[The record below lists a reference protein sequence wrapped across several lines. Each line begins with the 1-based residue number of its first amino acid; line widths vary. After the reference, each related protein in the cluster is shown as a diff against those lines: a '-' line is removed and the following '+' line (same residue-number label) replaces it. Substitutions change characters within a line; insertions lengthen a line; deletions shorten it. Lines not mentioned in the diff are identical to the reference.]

1 VQLLVLWRLPWFCD
15 NDCFDA
21 LPDRFVPGQ
30 FFRERNLGPTLQEAL
45 IPRGVLKAHQ
55 GSGLNTINGQLFG
68 MLASAPLQEVF
79 PATQT
84 REKSSKHYP
93 ALDGLRGIAIL
104 AVFFSHFGGG
114 HKSTNLVIRIW
125 SHVADAGWIGVDLF
139 FVLSGFL
146 ITGILLD
153 TAHQENRAKN
163 FYARRALRIFPLF
176 YGVLC
181 GFLLLTPV
189 LHLQWRAGHLLYF
202 FYLSNMIPV
211 LAPGLRS
218 PGTSVGLVHLW
229 SLAVEEQFYLL
240 WPFAV
245 WFIKDR
251 KKLLR
256 ICLAIMAFALVL
268 RIILVMRGVDPFI
281 VYSLLFTR
289 ADSLICGSALA
300 ILVRDPS
307 QRQLPIK
314 WVLPLTGASTLGLF
328 LLSHSGSHEAPLIS
342 TLGYTLIALFCACL
356 VYGAQQ
362 GKGWIAAISNHRWLR
377 FFGRYSYGLYIYHG
391 LLVVFLFPL
400 VYPIQQLVHSVLW
413 GSILYLL
420 FSLGLTLAIA
430 MTSYHL
436 VEAPILKLKKRF
448 S

>member
-1 VQLLVLWRLPWFCD
+1 MLTSASVQ
-15 NDCFDA
+15 
-21 LPDRFVPGQ
+21 
-30 FFRERNLGPTLQEAL
+30 ETISPTR
-45 IPRGVLKAHQ
+45 PRAQ
-55 GSGLNTINGQLFG
+55 
-68 MLASAPLQEVF
+68 
-79 PATQT
+79 
-84 REKSSKHYP
+84 SSRHYP

-114 HKSTNLVIRIW
+114 HKSTNFFIRTW
-125 SHVADAGWIGVDLF
+125 SHIADAGWMGVDLF

-153 TAHQENRAKN
+153 TAHREHKTKN

-176 YGVLC
+176 YGVLF

-189 LHLQWRAGHLLYF
+189 LHLHWRAGHLFYF

-211 LAPGLRS
+211 FAPGLPT

-240 WPFAV
+240 WPFVV
-245 WFIKDR
+245 WLVKDR
-251 KKLLR
+251 TMLLR
-256 ICLAIMAFALVL
+256 ICLVIMAAALVL
-268 RIILVMRGVDPFI
+268 RIVLLTIGVDPLI

-307 QRQLPIK
+307 RKSLPVK
-314 WVLPLTGASTLGLF
+314 WILPVSGAVVLCLF
-328 LLSHSGSHEAPLIS
+328 LIAGGGSQEPALIS
-342 TLGYTLIALFCACL
+342 TVGFTSIAIFCGCL
-356 VYGAQQ
+356 VYRAQQ
-362 GKGWIAAISNHRWLR
+362 GEGLIAVIGNQRWLR
-377 FFGRYSYGLYIYHG
+377 LFGRYSYGLYIYHG
-391 LLVVFLFPL
+391 LLIVFLFPL
-400 VYPIQQLVHSVLW
+400 VYPVQSLVHSVFW

-420 FSLGLTLAIA
+420 LSLGLTLGISV
-430 MTSYHL
+430 MSYHFF
-436 VEAPILKLKKRF
+436 EAPILRLKKRF

>member
-1 VQLLVLWRLPWFCD
+1 MLVSSP
-15 NDCFDA
+15 A
-21 LPDRFVPGQ
+21 Q
-30 FFRERNLGPTLQEAL
+30 ERTTNHPN
-45 IPRGVLKAHQ
+45 RY
-55 GSGLNTINGQLFG
+55 
-68 MLASAPLQEVF
+68 
-79 PATQT
+79 
-84 REKSSKHYP
+84 YP

-125 SHVADAGWIGVDLF
+125 SHIADAGWMGVDLF

-153 TAHQENRAKN
+153 TASQENRVKN

-176 YGVLC
+176 YGVLF
-181 GFLLLTPV
+181 GFLLLTPI
-189 LHLQWRAGHLLYF
+189 LHLQWRAGHILYF
-202 FYLSNMIPV
+202 VYLSNMIPI
-211 LAPGLRS
+211 LAPHLRS

-240 WPFAV
+240 WPFMV
-245 WFIKDR
+245 WLVKDR
-251 KKLLR
+251 GKLLR
-256 ICLAIMAFALVL
+256 ISLLIMVCALALRIALVL
-268 RIILVMRGVDPFI
+268 LGVDSFI

-300 ILVRDPS
+300 ILVRGPS
-307 QRQLPIK
+307 ADYLPVK
-314 WVLPLTGASTLGLF
+314 WVMPLSGASVVGLF
-328 LLSHSGSHEAPLIS
+328 LLTRSGSHEAPFIS
-342 TLGYTLIALFCACL
+342 TLGYTLIAIFCACL
-356 VYGAQQ
+356 VYRARQ
-362 GKGWIAAISNHRWLR
+362 GDGWIAAISNHHVLR

-400 VYPIQQLVHSVLW
+400 VYPIQRLVHSIFW

-430 MTSYHL
+430 MMSFHFF
-436 VEAPILKLKKRF
+436 EAPILKLKKRF
-448 S
+448 C